1 MESTLPLADV
11 RVVTLALNLP
21 GPACVRR
28 LADLG
33 ASVIKIESP
42 SGDPLRLYARDYH
55 RELHEGIPI
64 HHLDLKSDAGQAALS
79 ALLEEAQLLVT
90 AQRPAALARLGLD
103 FANIRRLWP
112 HLSQVAI
119 VGHAAPFEDRAG
131 HDLTYLAEAGL
142 LQPPALP
149 ATLMADLL
157 GAERAVSAALCVLR
171 AAQKS
176 GQGEYSQ
183 VALAD
188 AATVLAAPARHGLT
202 RPDGL
207 LGGAHAGYR
216 LYRTADGWLALAAL
230 EPHFLQRLV
239 TTLNLPGA
247 DADSLAAAFIMR
259 TGKHWQEWAL
269 REDIPL
275 TVLPP
280 AGAGA

>member
-1 MESTLPLADV
+1 MESTKPLADV
-11 RVVTLALNLP
+11 RIVSLALNLP

-33 ASVIKIESP
+33 ASVIKIEPP

-55 RELHEGIPI
+55 RELHEGIAI
-64 HHLDLKSDAGQAALS
+64 HHLDLKNDAGQTALS
-79 ALLEEAQLLVT
+79 LLLEDAHLLVT
-90 AQRPAALARLGLD
+90 AQRPAALGRLGLD

-119 VGHAAPFEDRAG
+119 VGHAAPFENRAG
-131 HDLTYLAEAGL
+131 HDLTYVAEAGL

-149 ATLMADLL
+149 PTLMADLL
-157 GAERAVSAALCVLR
+157 GAERAVSAALSVLR
-171 AAQKS
+171 AAERN

-183 VALAD
+183 VALSD

-239 TTLNLPGA
+239 AALNLAGA
-247 DADSLAAAFIMR
+247 DADALAGIFIMR

-275 TVLPP
+275 TVLPAP
-280 AGAGA
+280 GTGA